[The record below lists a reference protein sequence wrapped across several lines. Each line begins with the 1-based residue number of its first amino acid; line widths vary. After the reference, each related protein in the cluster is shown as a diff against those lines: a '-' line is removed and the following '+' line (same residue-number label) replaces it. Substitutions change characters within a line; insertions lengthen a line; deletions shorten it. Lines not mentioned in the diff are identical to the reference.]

1 MIPETPEQW
10 LTHLGRRLD
19 HRQRSLSLIRAYLIG
34 EAPLPE
40 GATDVAE
47 AYRKWQRLA
56 RTNFPSLI
64 VDATCDRM
72 TIAGFRVG
80 DDATDND
87 PARALWRRSLGDAI
101 APDIHADMLGYGL
114 GYGMASHG
122 RDGAV
127 LTHESPFAT
136 ITDHDPLEPM
146 WVRAGLKIWSDSDVD
161 HAVVHLP
168 GKLQRF
174 QRARGRRRPEGAQMT
189 AGGAAGWQPAGPVTS
204 SGLDRVPIVRF
215 RNRDGVGE
223 FTRHTDLLDR
233 INWVILQRLLIIA
246 MQAFRQRALRKT
258 DPDAELPD
266 TDEDGNPIDY
276 AQMFAPGPDALWDL
290 PPGVDIWES
299 SPGDIQ
305 QILSAV
311 KDDLRDLCAVTRT
324 PMSVLSPDAANQ
336 SAEGAALARE
346 GLVFKASD
354 RIARATPA
362 WDTLVS
368 IGLSLD
374 GVDGQVQT
382 QWLPAERQSL
392 AEKSDAAVKLAT
404 ILPSRRIITDI
415 LGYGADVADQME
427 TEKASDALTA
437 ALAAPVPAAAPDTAA
452 GQQDSA
458 DGQPFT

>member
-1 MIPETPEQW
+1 MTPETPQEW

-19 HRQRSLSLIRAYLIG
+19 ERQRELARIRAYVVG
-34 EAPLPE
+34 QAPLPE

-47 AYRKWQRLA
+47 AYQKWQRLA

-80 DDATDND
+80 DDAADND

-101 APDIHADMLGYGL
+101 APDIHSDMLAYGV

-127 LTHESPFAT
+127 LTHESPFGT

-146 WVRAGLKIWSDSDVD
+146 WVRAGLKIWSDSDAD

-168 GKLQRF
+168 GVLQRF
-174 QRARGRRRPEGAQMT
+174 ERPRGRRRPEGAPISSR
-189 AGGAAGWQPAGPVTS
+189 GGAGWTPAGAVEPT
-204 SGLDRVPIVRF
+204 GLDRVPIVRF

-258 DPDAELPD
+258 DPDAELPEV
-266 TDEDGNPIDY
+266 DEDGNEIDY

-324 PMSVLSPDAANQ
+324 PMSVLSPDSANQ

-346 GLVFKASD
+346 GLVFKATD
-354 RIARATPA
+354 RIARATPC
-362 WDTLVS
+362 WDTLVG
-368 IGLSLD
+368 IGLELD
-374 GVDGQVQT
+374 QAEGQVQT

-404 ILPSRRIITDI
+404 ILPSRRIITDV
-415 LGYGADVADQME
+415 LGYGADIADQME
-427 TEKASDALTA
+427 AEKASDALTA
-437 ALAAPVPAAAPDTAA
+437 ALAAPVPPAAAEPAVA
-452 GQQDSA
+452 QDGA